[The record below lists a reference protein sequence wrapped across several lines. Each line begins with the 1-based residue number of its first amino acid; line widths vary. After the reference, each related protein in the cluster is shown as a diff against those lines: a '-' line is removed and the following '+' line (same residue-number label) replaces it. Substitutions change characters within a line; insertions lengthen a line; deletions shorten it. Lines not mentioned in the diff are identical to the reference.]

1 MKNSME
7 TNIRYLK
14 GIGEKKAELFNKL
27 GVHTVGDL
35 LTFFPRAYEN
45 WISENSIHSA
55 PLNTKVCI
63 KAVLS
68 SPLVSSRGRG
78 GMLLCRGLATDGPGI
93 ISLLFFNNKYISQS
107 LKEGEEYLFYGV
119 LKLNDYGTPEMIS
132 PKVIKAEGNEYM
144 HPVYPQT
151 GSLNSTQIRNA
162 VKTALTSFGEGL
174 PDMLPE
180 ALIKKYRLEGFYD
193 ALLKI
198 HFPKNEED
206 IFKARR
212 RLIFEELLSL
222 QLGILSTRQSGSE
235 NTGTQIKTDYTSDFL
250 SLLPFSLTS
259 AQSRSI
265 KECVTDMQK
274 KEPMRRLVQGD
285 VGSGKT
291 AVAAAVMHTCAKNG
305 FQSVLMAP
313 TEVLANQHLKTFRRF
328 FENTDINVDILTG
341 SMGAKAKREAKERLK
356 NGETDILIGTHAV
369 ITDDVE
375 YSSLGLVVTDE
386 QHRFGVCQRAKLRE
400 KGENPHVLVMSAT
413 PIPRTLSLIIY
424 GDLDI
429 SILDEKPAGRRSV
442 KTYAVDT
449 SYRERIYN
457 FIKKQ
462 ADSGRQAYIVCPLA
476 TENEDEDTNPFE
488 EKSRLSAEEY
498 IKQLSDDVFKGYST
512 GLLHGKMKPKEKDA
526 VMKSFSDGE
535 IQILFCTVV
544 VEVGIDVSNA
554 TLMVIENAECFG
566 LSQLHQLRGRT
577 GRGNEQS
584 YCVLISDSKSEH
596 ATRRFRIMSETN
608 DGFKIADEDLKMRGP
623 GDFFGNRQSGLPN
636 LRLADL
642 MSDTKIL
649 YAART
654 EALEIIKNDPS
665 FSLGENKMLKV
676 QFSKLFTDIS

>member
-1 MKNSME
+1 MKNSLE

-14 GIGEKKAELFNKL
+14 GIGEKRADLFNKL
-27 GVHTVGDL
+27 GVYTVGDL

-45 WISENSIHSA
+45 WISEKSIQTA

-68 SPLVSSRGRG
+68 SSLVSSRGRG

-93 ISLLFFNNKYISQS
+93 ISLLFFNNKYIAQS
-107 LKEGEEYLFYGV
+107 LTEGEEYLFYGV

-151 GSLNSTQIRNA
+151 GNLNSTQIRNA
-162 VKTALTSFGEGL
+162 VKTALSSFGESL
-174 PDMLPE
+174 PDLLPAE
-180 ALIKKYRLEGFYD
+180 LIKKYRLESFYD
-193 ALLKI
+193 ALMKI
-198 HFPKNEED
+198 HFPKSEED

-212 RLIFEELLSL
+212 RLIFEELLTV
-222 QLGILSTRQSGSE
+222 QLGILSTRTTAADTTAESLS
-235 NTGTQIKTDYTSDFL
+235 TDYTKQFISR
-250 SLLPFSLTS
+250 LPFSLTS
-259 AQSRSI
+259 AQQRSI
-265 KECVTDMQK
+265 KECIADMQK
-274 KEPMRRLVQGD
+274 TEPMRRLIQGD

-291 AVAAAVMHTCAKNG
+291 AVAAAVMYNCARNG
-305 FQSVLMAP
+305 FQSVMMAP
-313 TEVLANQHLKTFRRF
+313 TEVLANQHLKTFLKF
-328 FENTDINVDILTG
+328 FEGTGITVDILTG
-341 SMGAKAKREAKERLK
+341 SMGAKAKREAKARLK
-356 NGETDILIGTHAV
+356 SGETDILIGTHAV

-400 KGENPHVLVMSAT
+400 KGKNPHVLVMSAT

-429 SILDEKPAGRRSV
+429 SILDEKPAGRKPI

-449 SYRERIYN
+449 GFRERIYS

-462 ADSGRQAYIVCPLA
+462 VDSGRQAYIVCPLA
-476 TENEDEDTNPFE
+476 TENENEDENPFE

-498 IKQLSDDVFKGYST
+498 IKQLSADVFRNYST

-577 GRGNEQS
+577 GRGNNES
-584 YCVLISDSKSEH
+584 FCVLISDSKSEH
-596 ATRRFRIMSETN
+596 AAQRFKIMCETN
-608 DGFKIADEDLKMRGP
+608 DGFKIADADLKMRGP

-636 LRLADL
+636 LKLADL

-649 YAART
+649 YAARA
-654 EALEIIKNDPS
+654 EALEIIKNDPH
-665 FSLGENKMLKV
+665 FSLDKNKMLKL

>member
-1 MKNSME
+1 MNNSFE

-14 GIGEKKAELFNKL
+14 GIGEKRAELFNKL
-27 GVHTVGDL
+27 GVYTVGDL
-35 LTFFPRAYEN
+35 LTYFPRTYEN
-45 WISENSIHSA
+45 WISEKSIQTS

-68 SPLVSSRGRG
+68 SPLVSSNGRG
-78 GMLLCRGLATDGPGI
+78 GMLVCRGIATDGPGI
-93 ISLLFFNNKYISQS
+93 ISLIFFNNKYIAQS
-107 LKEGEEYLFYGV
+107 LQEGEEYLFYGV

-132 PKVIKAEGNEYM
+132 PKVMKADGNEYM

-151 GSLNSTQIRNA
+151 EKLNSTQIRNA
-162 VKTALTSFGEGL
+162 VKTALTSFRENI

-180 ALIKKYRLEGFYD
+180 KLIKKYRLESFYD
-193 ALLKI
+193 ALMKI
-198 HFPKNEED
+198 HFPQCEED
-206 IFKARR
+206 ILKARR

-222 QLGILSTRQSGSE
+222 QLGILSTRTSDGKT
-235 NTGTQIKTDYTSDFL
+235 TGKSIKTDYTEQFISR
-250 SLLPFSLTS
+250 LPFALTS
-259 AQSRSI
+259 AQRRSI
-265 KECVTDMQK
+265 DECVSDMQK
-274 KEPMRRLVQGD
+274 REPMRRLIQGD

-291 AVAAAVMHTCAKNG
+291 AVAAALMFNCAKNG

-328 FENTDINVDILTG
+328 FEDTNITIDILTG
-341 SMGAKAKREAKERLK
+341 SMSAKAKREAKEKLK

-369 ITDDVE
+369 ITDDVK

-400 KGENPHVLVMSAT
+400 KGENPNVLVMSAT

-429 SILDEKPAGRRSV
+429 SILDEKPAGRKPV
-442 KTYAVDT
+442 KTYAVD
-449 SYRERIYN
+449 SGYRERIYN

-462 ADSGRQAYIVCPLA
+462 VALGRQAYIVCPLA
-476 TENEDEDTNPFE
+476 TENEEEEVNLFE

-498 IKQLSDDVFKGYST
+498 IKQLSSDVFKNYTT

-554 TLMVIENAECFG
+554 TVMVIENAECFG
-566 LSQLHQLRGRT
+566 LTQLHQLRGRT
-577 GRGNEQS
+577 GRGREDS
-584 YCVLISDSKSEH
+584 FCILISDSKSEH
-596 ATRRFRIMSETN
+596 AAQRLKIMCQTN

-636 LRLADL
+636 LKLADL

-654 EALEIIKNDPS
+654 EAMEIIKNDPE
-665 FSLGENKMLKV
+665 FSLSENKMLKL